1 VWPNANHYAKTLI
14 KEVIEP
20 NVRTSLEAY
29 KLNGFRFERMILG
42 SIVSILMHSSK
53 QIKPDFLVS
62 ANTA

>member
-1 VWPNANHYAKTLI
+1 VNHYAKTLI

-42 SIVSILMHSSK
+42 GIVSILMHSPK
-53 QIKPDFLVS
+53 QLKPE
-62 ANTA
+62 

>member
-29 KLNGFRFERMILG
+29 KLNGFSFQRMILG
-42 SIVSILMHSSK
+42 SIVSIIMHSPTDIHQNK
-53 QIKPDFLVS
+53 NDF
-62 ANTA
+62 